1 MALYAEQSS
10 PGAPGP
16 RPRSCCPPSKD
27 KREGMKELVLHLG
40 MPKTGSSALQVFLAR
55 NHAALLA
62 RGVDYLPIG
71 EFALGVNG
79 RISAGNGAYL
89 ARTLLAPD
97 SPARIPDPDRHRA
110 EFHAALARS
119 TAPIG
124 IVSSELF
131 IDARRAA
138 LEGLIGALAERGVA
152 VKALYYIRR
161 HDQFLASAYMQQVKR
176 HGCTDSPETYA
187 RVAYRQHPFLK
198 YRTFYGYLSEI
209 FGAENIICRT
219 YEGTVTQ
226 GDGLFRDVLAALAIS
241 PDGLAFAVPDVNTSL
256 TPKEVA
262 IMLLV
267 NRYKPRMQFSDMVVE
282 NTISTGAMKAGI
294 EHHILPQP
302 LIAEVEAFF
311 RDENRAMARDCF
323 KREQLFRAPPYTGP
337 VETIATPSLSFEDL
351 IGFFGGLLVRY
362 DQRFVELDQR
372 LVELGKVIR
381 GLRAELLAPETVR
394 N

>member
-1 MALYAEQSS
+1 MRPARPVGGSTRAWPSS
-10 PGAPGP
+10 
-16 RPRSCCPPSKD
+16 RD
-27 KREGMKELVLHLG
+27 KRDRMKELVLHLG

-62 RGVDYLPIG
+62 RGVDYLEIG
-71 EFALGVNG
+71 EFGLGVKG

-110 EFHAALARS
+110 EFHAAIARS
-119 TAPIG
+119 TARIG

-138 LEGLIGALAERGVA
+138 LEGLIGALRERGVTA
-152 VKALYYIRR
+152 KALYYIRR

-198 YRTFYGYLSEI
+198 YRSFYGYLSEI
-209 FGAENIICRT
+209 FGPGNIVCRT
-219 YEGTVTQ
+219 YEGAVTQ
-226 GDGLFRDVLAALAIS
+226 GDGLFRDTLAALGIAA
-241 PDGLAFAVPDVNTSL
+241 DGLAFEVPDVNTSL

-267 NRYKPRMQFSDMVVE
+267 NRYKPRMHFSDMVVE
-282 NTISTGAMKAGI
+282 NTISTGAMKAGM
-294 EHHILPQP
+294 EHHILPQK
-302 LIAEVEAFF
+302 LVAEVEAYF
-311 RDENRAMARDCF
+311 RDENQAMARDCF
-323 KREQLFRAPPYTGP
+323 QREQLFRTPPYTGP
-337 VETIATPSLSFEDL
+337 VEAISTPSLSFEDL
-351 IGFFGGLLVRY
+351 IGFFGGLMVRY

-372 LVELGKVIR
+372 VVELGKVIR